1 MKRHETI
8 ESAGIRRNMFLFLL
22 MLVTISF
29 FGLIFNLLMA
39 CFWASI
45 FAILF
50 QGVFVWLTGKV
61 KGRRSLAALL
71 TTLIILFAVVIP
83 LGLISIA
90 VVNESKTLYASIE
103 QGSIDPSSILK
114 TIEDRIPTLERVL
127 NEWGIDLDEVY
138 QRVETF
144 FASVISTIGQGMWQ
158 YTQDAIGFI
167 VQFVLMLYL
176 LFFLVRDGD
185 KVVMTIRNTLPMGN
199 KIEDVLFKKFAQVAR
214 ATLKG
219 TVIVAACQ
227 GTMGG
232 VLFAILGIQGA
243 VLWGVLMGLLSLL
256 PIGGSGLVWVPTAI
270 VMFIQGHV
278 TEGIVIVI
286 VGLLGIGLIDNLLR
300 PILVGRETKM
310 PDYVVLLAT
319 LGGLTWFGLSGFILG
334 PVIAALFIT
343 CWQIT
348 GDMFGGKE

>member
-1 MKRHETI
+1 MKHTESI

-71 TTLIILFAVVIP
+71 TTLLILFAVVIP

-90 VVNESKTLYASIE
+90 VVNESKTLYANIE
-103 QGSIDPSSILK
+103 QGSIDPSAILK
-114 TIEDRIPTLERVL
+114 TIEERIPSLERVL
-127 NEWGIDLDEVY
+127 NQWGIDLEDVY

-144 FASVISTIGQGMWQ
+144 FASVISAIGQGMWQ

-199 KIEDVLFKKFAQVAR
+199 KIEDVLFRKFAQVAR